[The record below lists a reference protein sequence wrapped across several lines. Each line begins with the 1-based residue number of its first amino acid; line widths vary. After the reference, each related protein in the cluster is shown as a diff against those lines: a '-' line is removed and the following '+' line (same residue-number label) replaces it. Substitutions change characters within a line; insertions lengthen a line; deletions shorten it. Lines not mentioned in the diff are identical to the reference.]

1 MWKEKDMAMDLLDA
15 HRVSPFE
22 NTSPSIQRRAAVL
35 AGLLACMPALGW
47 AQAPQWP
54 TKPVKIVV
62 PFAPGGNT
70 DSIARI
76 MAERLTQSLG
86 QSVVVDNKVGAG
98 GGIAAEFVA
107 KAAPDGYTLLMAA
120 MPVMAIL
127 PAISKTNYDPVRDFV
142 PISNVG
148 SNPFVMG
155 VHKSVAANNVQELV
169 ALARKNPGKYNYASG
184 GSGSVSH
191 LSAALFVNRAQID
204 MTHVSYKGGAPAV
217 TDLLAGNVQMYF
229 GNFSELVPHL
239 AGGNIR
245 LIGVSSEK
253 RSSQLPQVATIAESG
268 FAGFRTVTWNGLM
281 APAGTPP
288 AVVQRV
294 ADAVKEALAAEGM
307 AARLQ
312 QIGVDAIGSTPRELA
327 DTLRADMAIWS
338 EAAKAAKLKME

>member
-1 MWKEKDMAMDLLDA
+1 MTAFHRHPTAAHAAQPAKTQARRTLLA
-15 HRVSPFE
+15 
-22 NTSPSIQRRAAVL
+22 
-35 AGLLACMPALGW
+35 AGLAALLPLGAMAQTPA
-47 AQAPQWP
+47 WP
-54 TKPVKIVV
+54 NKPVKIVV

-86 QSVVVDNKVGAG
+86 QSVVVENKVGAG

-127 PAISKTNYDPVRDFV
+127 PAINKTNYDPVRDFV

-155 VHKSVAANNVQELV
+155 VHKSVAANSVQELV

-204 MTHVSYKGGAPAV
+204 MAHISYKGGAPAV

-245 LIGVSSEK
+245 LIGVSSDK

-268 FAGFRTVTWNGLM
+268 FPGFRTVTWNGLM
-281 APAGTPP
+281 APAGTP
-288 AVVQRV
+288 ASVVQRV
-294 ADAVKEALAAEGM
+294 ADAVKEALAADGM

-312 QIGVDAIGSTPRELA
+312 QIGVDPIGSTPRELA
-327 DTLRADMAIWS
+327 ETLRADIAIWS
-338 EAAKAAKLKME
+338 EAAKAAKLKIE

>member
-1 MWKEKDMAMDLLDA
+1 MKFFDA
-15 HRVSPFE
+15 YSR
-22 NTSPSIQRRAAVL
+22 SPSLHSMSLPRRSI
-35 AGLLACMPALGW
+35 GLLAALIACLPSLVM
-47 AQAPQWP
+47 AQASPWP
-54 TKPVKIVV
+54 AKPIKIVV

-76 MAERLTQSLG
+76 TAERLTQIMG
-86 QSVVVDNKVGAG
+86 QTVVVENKVGAG

-127 PAISKTNYDPVRDFV
+127 PAINKTNYDPVRDFV

-155 VHKSVAANNVQELV
+155 VHKSVPANNVQELV

-204 MTHVSYKGGAPAV
+204 MTHISYKGGAPAV

-229 GNFSELVPHL
+229 GNFSELAPHV

-268 FAGFRTVTWNGLM
+268 FPGFRTVTWNGLM
-281 APAGTPP
+281 APAGTPA

-294 ADAVKEALAAEGM
+294 ADAVKEALATEGM
-307 AARLQ
+307 TARLQ
-312 QIGVDAIGSTPRELA
+312 QIGVDSIGSTPRELA
-327 DTLRADMAIWS
+327 DTLRTDIAIWS

>member
-1 MWKEKDMAMDLLDA
+1 MKFFDNQPM
-15 HRVSPFE
+15 
-22 NTSPSIQRRAAVL
+22 SPSATLAPSPWRRAGLL
-35 AGLLACMPALGW
+35 AGLLACLPGVAV
-47 AQAPQWP
+47 AQAPAWP
-54 TKPVKIVV
+54 TKAVKIVV

-86 QSVVVDNKVGAG
+86 QSVLVENKVGAG

-107 KAAPDGYTLLMAA
+107 KATPDGYTLLMAA

-127 PAISKTNYDPVRDFV
+127 PAISKTSYDPVRDFV

-155 VHKSVAANNVQELV
+155 VHKSVPANNVQELV
-169 ALARKNPGKYNYASG
+169 ALVRKNPGKYNYASG

-245 LIGVSSEK
+245 LIGVSSDK

-268 FAGFRTVTWNGLM
+268 FPGFRTVTWNGLM

-312 QIGVDAIGSTPRELA
+312 QIGVDPIGSTPRELA

>member
-1 MWKEKDMAMDLLDA
+1 MKFFDA
-15 HRVSPFE
+15 YSR
-22 NTSPSIQRRAAVL
+22 SPSLHSMSLPRRNI
-35 AGLLACMPALGW
+35 GLLAALIACLPSLVM
-47 AQAPQWP
+47 AQASPWP
-54 TKPVKIVV
+54 AKPIKIVV

-76 MAERLTQSLG
+76 TAERLTQILG
-86 QSVVVDNKVGAG
+86 QTVVVENKVGAG

-127 PAISKTNYDPVRDFV
+127 PAINKTNYDPVRDFV

-155 VHKSVAANNVQELV
+155 VHKSVPANNVQELV

-204 MTHVSYKGGAPAV
+204 MTHISYKGGAPAV

-229 GNFSELVPHL
+229 GNFSELAPHV

-268 FAGFRTVTWNGLM
+268 FPGFRTVTWNGLM
-281 APAGTPP
+281 APAGTPA

-294 ADAVKEALAAEGM
+294 ADAVKEALATEGTT
-307 AARLQ
+307 ARLQ
-312 QIGVDAIGSTPRELA
+312 QIGVDSIGSTPRELA
-327 DTLRADMAIWS
+327 DTLRTDIAIWS